1 MDKNIHSQI
10 ANKAFRDYSET
21 VWVYLKSS
29 NSKTGSYDPYRNT
42 GYSRSL
48 GKAIE
53 VKAIVHPL
61 GANSLIVRELGLI
74 NAGSIEIIVKK
85 NDANLVKIA
94 SKIEYENE
102 QYSVFNKALGNKV
115 QIVKKPFDFYK
126 IVLFKVG
133 K

>member
-1 MDKNIHSQI
+1 MNKNIPSQI
-10 ANKAFRDYSET
+10 ANKAFKEYSET
-21 VWVYLKSS
+21 LWIYLKKS
-29 NSKTGSYDPYRNT
+29 NSKSSSYDPYRNT
-42 GYSRSL
+42 GYT
-48 GKAIE
+48 KAYQNPIS

-74 NAGSIEIIVKK
+74 NSGSIEIIVKK

-102 QYSVFNKALGNKV
+102 EYSVFNKALGNKV